1 MKLIDL
7 FVDYTDID
15 SAVEWT
21 QFYNLAD
28 LEIPEQVIV
37 RRREILAG
45 NATLRPVAFKR
56 IDQQQIEND
65 IYMPVVLPTDIVYI
79 EADSDVDEFLH
90 RLEVKRFLFLIFVYE
105 RLF

>member
-28 LEIPEQVIV
+28 LEIPEQVI
-37 RRREILAG
+37 
-45 NATLRPVAFKR
+45 
-56 IDQQQIEND
+56 
-65 IYMPVVLPTDIVYI
+65 
-79 EADSDVDEFLH
+79 
-90 RLEVKRFLFLIFVYE
+90 
-105 RLF
+105 